1 MISQEANR
9 SQILFSGLTSTDKH
23 LDLYTMPDGTYKFN
37 PLQVASAFNIG
48 SKNKIYALAL
58 IEDPAT
64 FYYLLRETP
73 APFRYGG
80 WMWDEVMTKV
90 DEVGWIYDYS
100 IDTDEFGDLGDL
112 NTVIPEERVYTEQ
125 NLGLFERDNALGGV
139 IELLDGY
146 LLFTHEEA
154 TSIDRMIDQVEGAAG
169 LTRLAAKA
177 FLFNDCL
184 IKEEDAVA
192 A

>member
-1 MISQEANR
+1 MISQEVKR
-9 SQILFSGLTSTDKH
+9 SQILFSGLTSTSKH

-48 SKNKIYALAL
+48 SKNKIYAIAL

-80 WMWDEVMTKV
+80 WLWDEVMTKV
-90 DEVGWIYDYS
+90 DEVGWIYDYC
-100 IDTDEFGDLGDL
+100 IDTDEFGDLNGFITED
-112 NTVIPEERVYTEQ
+112 RVYTEQ
-125 NLGLFERDNALGGV
+125 DLSLFERENALGGV
-139 IELLDGY
+139 LELLDGY
-146 LLFTHEEA
+146 KLFTDEEA
-154 TSIDRMIDQVEGAAG
+154 TSINRMIDQVEGAAG

-184 IKEEDAVA
+184 LKEEDALA